1 MGNESQPSLSPIPR
15 GARKVGQEIRPCGS
29 SMGKPSPSSRGQA
42 PRCHPEGAARRIC
55 TPALLLG
62 LLKLYCHCPDIS
74 KRKIRRPIN
83 GKVGQEIRP
92 RGSGNICHPEHSEGS
107 DPRTPIALLSQRDG
121 GFDSVMGN
129 ESQPLLSPY
138 SLWCTKSGPG
148 DPSPWLIYGQAIPVI
163 ERASPSL
170 SS

>member
-1 MGNESQPSLSPIPR
+1 MTQLWETRASHCCHHILC
-15 GARKVGQEIRPCGS
+15 GARKVGQEIRPRGS

-62 LLKLYCHCPDIS
+62 LLKLFCYCPDIS
-74 KRKIRRPIN
+74 KRKTRRPIN

-92 RGSGNICHPEHSEGS
+92 RGSGNICHPERSEGS

-121 GFDSVMGN
+121 GFDS
-129 ESQPLLSPY
+129 
-138 SLWCTKSGPG
+138 LWETKASHRCHP
-148 DPSPWLIYGQAIPVI
+148 IPCGTRKVGHEI
-163 ERASPSL
+163 RPRGSHQRYFL
-170 SS
+170 DC